1 MNSGRFALI
10 KKDIRGITSNKQI
23 FAVLLIVPLVL
34 TIVLPSIFVLVLTQA
49 PDAASDFQKLLDMMP
64 VTELD
69 NMLNEINTDGQL
81 DAGQSSDG
89 NYQSQTEQTDFQ
101 INKRIIR

>member
-1 MNSGRFALI
+1 MNSGQFALI

-49 PDAASDFQKLLDMMP
+49 PDAASDFQKLLDIFDQF
-64 VTELD
+64 VD
-69 NMLNEINTDGQL
+69 
-81 DAGQSSDG
+81 S
-89 NYQSQTEQTDFQ
+89 F
-101 INKRIIR
+101 RIGCRLGSA

>member
-1 MNSGRFALI
+1 
-10 KKDIRGITSNKQI
+10 
-23 FAVLLIVPLVL
+23 
-34 TIVLPSIFVLVLTQA
+34 
-49 PDAASDFQKLLDMMP
+49 
-64 VTELD
+64 
-69 NMLNEINTDGQL
+69 MLNEINTDGQL